1 MDGIRTPDRQRP
13 VRRDDLG
20 GVKDDHR
27 QFNEKTLW
35 TGSTKIH
42 GTYQNFGDLFI
53 EDISDVFGTTADKAV
68 SNYVRT
74 LDMTKGIA
82 TAEYTSPDGAV
93 KYRREYI
100 ASNPDG
106 VVALR
111 LSASQ
116 AGMIS
121 IRTRLYPGVRRG
133 LLLVSCSDGGVME
146 FEGKLTLLDFK
157 ARVKIVPV
165 GGTMTANA
173 DNIEVRGADE
183 VLVIIAGST
192 NYDPVAA
199 SYTSDAS
206 AMRAE
211 VDSRADA
218 AAAKGWESLR
228 SAQLADH
235 SALMAR
241 SEFIIDGAANTATPE
256 QMITQYNKRR
266 PDRLAPE
273 CLMLEELYYTFGR
286 YLLIG
291 CSRGV
296 DSPSNLQGIWNN
308 SIKPAWG
315 CDIHSNIN
323 VQMNY

>member
-1 MDGIRTPDRQRP
+1 MTTYSSM
-13 VRRDDLG
+13 
-20 GVKDDHR
+20 K
-27 QFNEKTLW
+27 KTLW

-133 LLLVSCSDGGVME
+133 LLLVSCSDGGVYGVRRQAHAAR
-146 FEGKLTLLDFK
+146 FQGKGENR
-157 ARVKIVPV
+157 ACR
-165 GGTMTANA
+165 
-173 DNIEVRGADE
+173 RH
-183 VLVIIAGST
+183 
-192 NYDPVAA
+192 YD
-199 SYTSDAS
+199 
-206 AMRAE
+206 R
-211 VDSRADA
+211 
-218 AAAKGWESLR
+218 
-228 SAQLADH
+228 
-235 SALMAR
+235 
-241 SEFIIDGAANTATPE
+241 
-256 QMITQYNKRR
+256 
-266 PDRLAPE
+266 
-273 CLMLEELYYTFGR
+273 
-286 YLLIG
+286 
-291 CSRGV
+291 
-296 DSPSNLQGIWNN
+296 
-308 SIKPAWG
+308 
-315 CDIHSNIN
+315 
-323 VQMNY
+323 